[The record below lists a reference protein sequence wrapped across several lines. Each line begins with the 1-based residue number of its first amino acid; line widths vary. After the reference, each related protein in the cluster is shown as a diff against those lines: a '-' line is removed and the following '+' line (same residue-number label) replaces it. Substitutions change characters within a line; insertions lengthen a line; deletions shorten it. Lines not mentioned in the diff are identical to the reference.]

1 MRDRDLDRRSATRN
15 GCGSVTLALFL
26 LAALTSGTPPP
37 ASQPSTSPTGPPGA
51 PVPNATPDFQPAPPR
66 YQYLPDEENWKSFC
80 SPTNRGS
87 DVRDALKC
95 ISLSGDP
102 NQYLTVGA
110 DVRFKYEH
118 FFNKDFNP
126 SNSGYLLERELLDA
140 DLHEDRL
147 RAFVQLEH
155 ATATNEHAP
164 VDATWRDDFASTS
177 AYLEYDIGGATG
189 ATAPPLAVRI
199 GRQLLAYGSERMI
212 DDRSGL
218 NTEMPFDGVRARL
231 ESGPWRTDIFAVRPV
246 DTSPFGFDNLAD
258 KTKALL
264 GVYATDRIGSQTVDL
279 YAFEDQR
286 QSQFYYRGTAP
297 EERFTIGAR
306 YATSSAAFDSDT
318 ELDKQIGS
326 FGSATIQAYAVETNL
341 GYNFGRNRN
350 HFRFGVGGGIASGD
364 HDPKSSL
371 FSSFRAPYPT
381 GLTFGIIEA
390 NGNENTSGFTP
401 NVSYTYAKKVTLA
414 VKDYFFYR
422 QSAADGVYSA
432 PGYPLRGPEGATAA
446 PLGNLGYVSVVDT
459 LDRHVSVYGAYARYL
474 IGSFFDEAPTSKV
487 LPSQSTAY
495 YNLWFDYKI

>member
-1 MRDRDLDRRSATRN
+1 MMFSL
-15 GCGSVTLALFL
+15 LFM
-26 LAALTSGTPPP
+26 AALTGAAPAPTSQPYAFP
-37 ASQPSTSPTGPPGA
+37 ASA
-51 PVPNATPDFQPAPPR
+51 PVTGSTPDSQAAPPPR

-80 SPTNRGS
+80 SPKNRS
-87 DVRDALKC
+87 NDIRDAPKC
-95 ISLSGDP
+95 IVLSSDP
-102 NQYLTVGA
+102 NQYLTLGA

-118 FFNKDFNP
+118 FFNKDFNF

-155 ATATNEHAP
+155 ATATDEHAP
-164 VDATWRDDFASTS
+164 VDATWRDDFATTS
-177 AYLEYDIGGATG
+177 AYLAYDIGGATG
-189 ATAPPLAVRI
+189 AATPPLEVRI

-231 ESGPWRTDIFAVRPV
+231 ESGPWRADLFAVRPV
-246 DTSPFGFDNLAD
+246 NNGSFGFDDLAD

-264 GVYATDRIGSQTVDL
+264 GVYATGRIGTQTVDL
-279 YAFEDQR
+279 YTFEDQR
-286 QSQFYYRGTAP
+286 QAQFYYRGVAP

-306 YATSSAAFDSDT
+306 YATSSAAFDSDS
-318 ELDKQIGS
+318 ELDRQIGS
-326 FGSATIQAYAVETNL
+326 FGSATIDAYAIETNI
-341 GYNFGRNRN
+341 GYDFGRNRN
-350 HFRFGVGGGIASGD
+350 RFRLGVGGGIASGD
-364 HDPKSSL
+364 HDPKSAL
-371 FSSFRAPYPT
+371 FTLFRAPYPT

-432 PGYPLRGPEGATAA
+432 PGYPLRAPEGATAA
-446 PLGNLGYVSVVDT
+446 PLGNLGYVSIVDA
-459 LDRHVSVYGAYARYL
+459 LDRHVSIYGAYSRYL
-474 IGSFFDEAPTSKV
+474 IGSFFDEAPESKA

-495 YNLWFDYKI
+495 YNFWFDYKI

>member
-1 MRDRDLDRRSATRN
+1 MFALVLMVA
-15 GCGSVTLALFL
+15 LAD
-26 LAALTSGTPPP
+26 GTPSPSP
-37 ASQPSTSPTGPPGA
+37 QPSLRPSGA
-51 PVPNATPDFQPAPPR
+51 PVPHSTREFQPAPSPR
-66 YQYLPDEENWKSFC
+66 YRYLPDEENSKSYC
-80 SPTNRGS
+80 SSANRGA

-95 ISLSGDP
+95 IAFSNDSND
-102 NQYLTVGA
+102 YLALGA

-118 FFNKDFNP
+118 FFNKDFDR
-126 SNSGYLLERELLDA
+126 SNSGYLLERDLLDA

-155 ATATNEHAP
+155 ATATGRHAP
-164 VDATWRDDFASTS
+164 IDATWRDDFATTS
-177 AYLEYDIGGATG
+177 AYLEYAIGGTTGSAT
-189 ATAPPLAVRI
+189 PPLAVRI

-231 ESGPWRTDIFAVRPV
+231 DSGSWRADLFAVRPV
-246 DTSPFGFDNLAD
+246 NTGSFGFDDLRD
-258 KTKALL
+258 KTKTLL
-264 GVYATDRIGSQTVDL
+264 GIYATDRIGSQTVDL
-279 YAFEDQR
+279 YTFEDQR
-286 QSQFYYRGTAP
+286 QSQFYYRGAGP

-326 FGSATIQAYAVETNL
+326 FGRAAIDAYAIETNL
-341 GYNFGRNRN
+341 GYDFGRNRN
-350 HFRFGVGGGIASGD
+350 RFRLGVGGGIASGD
-364 HDPKSSL
+364 HDPKSSHFTL
-371 FSSFRAPYPT
+371 FRAPYPT

-422 QSAADGVYSA
+422 QSKADGVYSA
-432 PGYPLRGPEGATAA
+432 PGYPLRAPEDATAA
-446 PLGNLGYVSVVDT
+446 PLGNLGYVSIVDA
-459 LDRHVSVYGAYARYL
+459 LDRHVSVSGAYARYL
-474 IGSFFDEAPTSKV
+474 VGSFFYEAPESKA

-495 YNLWFDYKI
+495 FNLWFDYKL